1 MFSYNFEQQLD
12 TRRQTILLL
21 SRVIPTEKAV
31 LKDIYEMKQK
41 LEMEHIYSKEYRM
54 LMRQIRCL
62 QPGFIVYETV
72 DYDEE
77 EDDEYW
83 GYISLKPLTE
93 QTGQRLTSGPVT
105 HSGQNRRIVPRG
117 IDVVN
122 RLFDEYEKCNPGKAD
137 LDYKSK
143 YDQEPVEWAYRDN
156 SISTCDDEGRIYFDI
171 VGNQHLNTGLDK
183 RQRDFNDTYNED
195 NPWPPNRELTVIMS
209 EESSEITFDYY
220 NFD

>member
-1 MFSYNFEQQLD
+1 MFSSFNSLVSEAFELCRSD
-12 TRRQTILLL
+12 
-21 SRVIPTEKAV
+21 
-31 LKDIYEMKQK
+31 
-41 LEMEHIYSKEYRM
+41 EYQNIDVCDLFTKNHRM

-72 DYDEE
+72 DFDEDE
-77 EDDEYW
+77 NDEYW
-83 GYISLKPLTE
+83 RYISLKPLTE
-93 QTGQRLTSGPVT
+93 QTEQRLTSGPVT

-137 LDYKSK
+137 LDYESK
-143 YDQEPVEWAYRDN
+143 YDQEEVEWAYRDN

-209 EESSEITFDYY
+209 EDSQTITFDYY
-220 NFD
+220 TFD